1 MTLRTVSLAFGMA
14 YATMAQP
21 GLNVPVS
28 ALAVGGDTPNAV
40 YASPGTGLVRTTNDG
55 LNWRAQFLRPAGER
69 QPVIRTLLVD
79 SSDPKVLY
87 AATDLDDGGIWK
99 SRDGGTTWTIAN
111 TGLPQGTGAI
121 TWMFQVPAAPS
132 TLYTRVGSQLFKTSN
147 GGESW
152 AVRGNLPPNATAIAV
167 YPADPTIMYA
177 AQPFGVY
184 RSSDEGAS
192 WGLAPD
198 YNPIG
203 LPQGTVFTSLLV
215 DPTDSRNILAAA
227 VGTGGNTGIFRSTNA
242 AQAFTRVFA
251 SLPLELSG
259 NPRTPGVVFATSIQR
274 GVIYKS
280 TNNGA
285 SWRPI
290 VASTEAFL
298 VTLAHHPRDPSVLW
312 AGTDR
317 GALVSTDAG
326 ERWASRSG
334 TVVPTI
340 SAPSLPYS
348 FRLTTGQQGRLD
360 LGISVVETERWAV
373 PIQVNTS
380 GDNWLSVSG
389 VTGTT
394 PATVQVRV
402 NAGNLEP
409 GEYSGTVRIL
419 APQAAN
425 DRIEVPVR
433 LTVAPAPPLREY
445 TISTLAGTGQIG
457 RFGDGSQ
464 ARFAAFSTP
473 DSVAVDRDG
482 NVLISDAGNHTL
494 RRVTTNG
501 IINRFAGVSDPG
513 FSGDGGVAALAAMR
527 GPRGIAFDPSNGWLY
542 VADAGNLRVRRIS
555 PEGDIFAFFQGLENM
570 RGVAVDKGGNVY
582 VALPSQH
589 VVARISRDGEVTRF
603 AGTGLPGYRGDSVEA
618 RFTRLSGPTDVAVD
632 SAGVVYIADTEN
644 HRIRAVDANGIIR
657 TVAGNGASGFQG
669 EGRAT
674 AGALSR
680 PSGIAA
686 DDEGNLY
693 VADTENH
700 RIRLVTAD
708 GRIETIAGTG
718 TAGFSGDGGPA
729 GAATLRQPTDVAV
742 DSHGNL
748 FVVDSQNIRVRKLDA
763 PIRPEISSVVNGG
776 DYTPRLAP
784 GGVFALFGANF
795 GETGEVLIDG
805 KRATVA
811 FYAQNQINGV
821 VPESA
826 KSGPAQVQVVNAGV
840 GSRLF
845 PVVLAA
851 AAPAW
856 VVAGGRIVS
865 INETGERNSPD
876 FPALPGTELTLYA
889 TGVGIGGET
898 PRVLAGES
906 EWELLEFSP
915 AEGLPGIAK
924 VRVRVPADG
933 APGDVALTLHVGE
946 AASPEATVA
955 VSSSPSGQSDGPG

>member
-21 GLNVPVS
+21 GLNVAVS
-28 ALAVGGDTPNAV
+28 ALAVSGDTPNAI
-40 YASPGTGLVRTTNDG
+40 YASPGTGLVRTINDG

-69 QPVIRTLLVD
+69 QPVVRTLLVD
-79 SSDPKVLY
+79 SSDPKVIY

-99 SRDGGTTWTIAN
+99 SRDAGATWSVAN
-111 TGLPQGTGAI
+111 SGLPQGTGAI
-121 TWMFQVPAAPS
+121 TWMFQLPASPS
-132 TLYTRVGSQLFKTSN
+132 TLYTRVGNQLFKTSN

-152 AVRGNLPPNATAIAV
+152 TVRGSLPPTTTAITV
-167 YPADPTIMYA
+167 YPSDPNIMYA

-192 WGLAPD
+192 WGLAPN

-203 LPQGTVFTSLLV
+203 LPQGTLFTSLLV
-215 DPTDSRNILAAA
+215 DPTDPRNILAAA

-251 SLPLELSG
+251 SQPLELSA

-274 GVIYKS
+274 GIIYKS

-298 VTLAHHPRDPSVLW
+298 VTLAHHPRDPAVVW

-317 GALVSTDAG
+317 GAMVSTDTG

-348 FRLTTGQQGRLD
+348 FRLAPGQQGRLD
-360 LGISVVETERWAV
+360 LSITVVETERWAV

-380 GDNWLSVSG
+380 GESWLSVSG

-409 GEYSGTVRIL
+409 GDYTGTVRVL

-425 DRIEVPVR
+425 DRIEVPVT
-433 LTVAPAPPLREY
+433 LTVAPAAAMREY
-445 TISTLAGTGQIG
+445 TISTLAGTGQVG

-464 ARFAAFSTP
+464 ARFAAFSNP
-473 DSVAVDRDG
+473 DSVTVDRDG
-482 NVLISDAGNHTL
+482 NVFISDAGNHNV
-494 RRVTTNG
+494 RRVATNG
-501 IINRFAGVSDPG
+501 IINRYAGINDPG
-513 FSGDGGVAALAAMR
+513 FSGDGGVAVLAAMR
-527 GPRGIAFDPSNGWLY
+527 GPRGIAFDSNGWLH

-555 PEGDIFAFFQGLENM
+555 PEGDIFPFFQGLENM
-570 RGVAVDKGGNVY
+570 RGVAIDKGGNVY

-644 HRIRAVDANGIIR
+644 HRVRAVDAKGIIR
-657 TVAGNGASGFQG
+657 TVAGNGAAGFLG
-669 EGRAT
+669 DGRA
-674 AGALSR
+674 AAVALSR

-693 VADTENH
+693 IADTENH
-700 RIRLVTAD
+700 RIRMVTTD
-708 GRIETIAGTG
+708 GRIQTVAGTG

-729 GAATLRQPTDVAV
+729 SGATLRQPTDVAS
-742 DSHGNL
+742 DSRGNL

-763 PIRPEISSVVNGG
+763 PIRPEISSVVNGA

-784 GGVFALFGANF
+784 GSVFALFGTNF
-795 GETGEVLIDG
+795 GESGEVLING
-805 KRATVA
+805 ERATVV
-811 FYAQNQINGV
+811 FYTQTQINGV
-821 VPESA
+821 VTESA
-826 KSGPAQVQVVNAGV
+826 KPGPAQVQVVSAGV
-840 GSRLF
+840 SSRLF
-845 PVVLAA
+845 PVTLAVS
-851 AAPAW
+851 APAW
-856 VVAGGRIVS
+856 VVADGRIVS
-865 INETGERNSPD
+865 LNETGERNSPD
-876 FPALPGTELTLYA
+876 LPALPGSALTLYA
-889 TGVGIGGET
+889 TGVGIGGDT

-906 EWELLEFSP
+906 EWELLGLRQ
-915 AEGLPGIAK
+915 AEGLAGITE

-933 APGDVALTLHVGE
+933 TPGDVALTLHAGE
-946 AASPEATVA
+946 AASPGAIVS
-955 VSSSPSGQSDGPG
+955 VSSSPTGQSDGPG